1 MLTYRVLSRLL
12 SYPNAE
18 MVAGVGEMRAVL
30 AGEGLVSSRDRQA
43 LEPLL
48 TDLESKELL
57 DLQERYVL
65 LFDRSRSLSLHLFE
79 HVHGESRDRGQ
90 AMVNLGEL
98 YAEHGLEVSDREL
111 PDYLPLF
118 LEFLSLLPPR
128 EAAELLAEPA
138 HVVDALHRRLLKRE
152 SCYAGVFGTLLGLAA
167 GKPDD
172 EALTALLQEPD
183 TDPEDREA
191 LDRAWEETAV
201 TFGPDPNAGCPQTRD
216 LLARM
221 APPPARS

>member
-12 SYPNAE
+12 SYPGAKT
-18 MVAGVGEMRAVL
+18 VAAVGEMRAVL
-30 AGEGLVSSRDRQA
+30 EGEGLVSSSDRKA

-48 TDLESKELL
+48 ADLESKELL

-128 EAAELLAEPA
+128 DAAELLAEPA

-152 SCYAGVFGTLLGLAA
+152 SCYAGVFGTLLSLAA
-167 GKPDD
+167 GKADD

-183 TDPEDREA
+183 TDPDDREA

-201 TFGPDPNAGCPQTRD
+201 TFGPDPHAGCPQTRD